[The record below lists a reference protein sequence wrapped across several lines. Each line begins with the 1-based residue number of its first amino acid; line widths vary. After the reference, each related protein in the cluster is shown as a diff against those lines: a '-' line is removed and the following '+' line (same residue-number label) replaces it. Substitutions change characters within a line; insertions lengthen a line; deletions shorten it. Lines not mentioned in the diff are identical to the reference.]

1 MNAIAFVSA
10 LIIGLMLAETRL
22 SRRNESALRARGAIA
37 PPGDVYK
44 VMAWLYPSAF
54 VLMGIEGA
62 WRAHTAGLTQWAAFE
77 PSTDGGPSWAL
88 AGAVLF
94 VASKA
99 LKYWAI
105 ASLGERWSFRVLV
118 QPGRPLVTTGPYRYV
133 SHPNYIGVVGEL
145 VGAAMMLGAR
155 VAGPIMTAAFGVVLW
170 ARVRFESRILRETAP
185 RST

>member
-1 MNAIAFVSA
+1 MNAVVFVSA
-10 LIIGLMLAETRL
+10 VIIGLMLAETRL
-22 SRRNESALRARGAIA
+22 SRQNEAALRAQGAIE

-44 VMAWLYPSAF
+44 AMAWLYPSAF

-62 WRAHTAGLTQWAAFE
+62 WRAHLVGTEWAAFQS
-77 PSTDGGPSWAL
+77 PSDGGPSWAA
-88 AGAVLF
+88 AGIVLF
-94 VASKA
+94 VGSKA

-105 ASLGERWSFRVLV
+105 RSLGERWSFRVLV

-133 SHPNYIGVVGEL
+133 AHPNYIAVVGEL

-155 VAGPIMTAAFGVVLW
+155 VAGPIMTAAFGLALW
-170 ARVRFESRILRETAP
+170 ARVRFESRILRDIA